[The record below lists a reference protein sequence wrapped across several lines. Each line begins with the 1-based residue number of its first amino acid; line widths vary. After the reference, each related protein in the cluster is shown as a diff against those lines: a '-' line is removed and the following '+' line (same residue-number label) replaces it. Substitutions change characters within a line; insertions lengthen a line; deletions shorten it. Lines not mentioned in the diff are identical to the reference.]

1 MRVELNKATRASR
14 LCWIFVLAVFVP
26 ACITSQDGGSAG
38 TIASRWEKVN
48 PVSPLTAQSFA
59 HPASRDFPWVRLNM
73 PASAD
78 PAELASEIQ
87 DLHDKHIGGI
97 EVGQGAFPSNVQLIA
112 IYQSANRFGI
122 KVSLSHGPTQYPAGY
137 SINDDNARKTL
148 AYGNA
153 IVESGRSYDG
163 PVPAALPPA
172 LPHFPMPPGRARRE
186 GPPGPPPASP
196 RTQEPQPR
204 TTLVAVLAFRCTANP
219 CPKNGAAELDRA
231 SVIDLTS
238 SVTDKNTLGVLTGT
252 TAGNLHWTAPDSA
265 AGAQWQVIAFWT
277 RGVFAQPDPFSTEGF
292 DQLVQSLET
301 GLSPEVKE
309 LMKVNRGD
317 IFYDSHTGDRGSADE
332 LWTNE
337 LPEQFQNREH
347 YDLIPNLP
355 SLFPSAFVMSDGSSA
370 RVRTDLYRVRG
381 DLWIET
387 QIIPLKAWVRR
398 YNNFLRVQPEGEMM
412 PDIPIT
418 DEVLA
423 ASVLDRPEHE
433 SLFTN
438 DEVDNYLP
446 IASANHMTG
455 NSWYSTEC
463 CAALNMNYAQTFQDI
478 TIRMHRSFAGGITQ
492 IVYHVYPYRDSPTAK
507 WPGYHNF
514 GPAGFSN
521 AWGPRNPIWRDA
533 ATYNDYLTRTGQV
546 LRQGID
552 RTDVAVYMEN
562 FLYPQPQM
570 MAGRGFRMWRDTKLQ
585 EAGFTRDYLDQAMLD
600 LPNAVV
606 KDKRLAPDG
615 PAYQALIVNSELEPS
630 TDPDKDAMPLEV
642 AQKLLQFSRAGLPIV
657 VVSKP
662 PDHTPGNTPEVD
674 AQLRQIVAELL
685 AQPNV
690 YQVAHE
696 ADVPAKLLSLGIHPA
711 AEPQAP
717 SSLLSEHRFDTAT
730 RTDYYFLYNQ
740 GVVSPAGEPMNL
752 FDPATGHDL
761 DTEVTMEG
769 IGQPYLLDAWS
780 GKVTPIAD
788 YKTSASGITIR
799 VRLSRDNAELLA
811 ISPLPDRF
819 GVSVPK
825 VHVVDT
831 TADEAVETAHG
842 IAVLA
847 GKSGTYTTTL
857 SNGRTMSN
865 RVKGVPEPLDLTNA
879 VWQLTVEDW
888 QPANPYSTTFGVEAT
903 KTVKTT
909 STMTLQ
915 GLKPWPAIPE
925 LHNVSGI
932 GSYTTTFDLPGSWN
946 SNSGAWLDLGEV
958 FDTFQLTVNGAAVP
972 VNQLSGQ
979 VDVAKFLKTGENTI
993 SVSVATTLNN
1003 RLFDLDE
1010 DVKARGII
1018 QPYGLVGPVILH
1030 PYREVSVYSGAEEAQ

>member
-1 MRVELNKATRASR
+1 MLDFRSCAFLYGLYYEPGWGQCRDHRQSL
-14 LCWIFVLAVFVP
+14 
-26 ACITSQDGGSAG
+26 
-38 TIASRWEKVN
+38 EKVN
-48 PVSPLTAQSFA
+48 PVSPLAALSFA

-492 IVYHVYPYRDSPTAK
+492 IVQMARASGRFAFPDSIFRRSDLIIPSSRRDHQGRAFQANRSRAAQVVST
-507 WPGYHNF
+507 
-514 GPAGFSN
+514 PAF
-521 AWGPRNPIWRDA
+521 PISTHLGA
-533 ATYNDYLTRTGQV
+533 ATRNRGRRPRTGHCV
-546 LRQGID
+546 
-552 RTDVAVYMEN
+552 
-562 FLYPQPQM
+562 P
-570 MAGRGFRMWRDTKLQ
+570 LQ
-585 EAGFTRDYLDQAMLD
+585 T
-600 LPNAVV
+600 
-606 KDKRLAPDG
+606 
-615 PAYQALIVNSELEPS
+615 
-630 TDPDKDAMPLEV
+630 
-642 AQKLLQFSRAGLPIV
+642 AQK
-657 VVSKP
+657 
-662 PDHTPGNTPEVD
+662 
-674 AQLRQIVAELL
+674 
-685 AQPNV
+685 
-690 YQVAHE
+690 
-696 ADVPAKLLSLGIHPA
+696 PA
-711 AEPQAP
+711 
-717 SSLLSEHRFDTAT
+717 
-730 RTDYYFLYNQ
+730 
-740 GVVSPAGEPMNL
+740 
-752 FDPATGHDL
+752 
-761 DTEVTMEG
+761 
-769 IGQPYLLDAWS
+769 W
-780 GKVTPIAD
+780 
-788 YKTSASGITIR
+788 
-799 VRLSRDNAELLA
+799 
-811 ISPLPDRF
+811 
-819 GVSVPK
+819 
-825 VHVVDT
+825 
-831 TADEAVETAHG
+831 
-842 IAVLA
+842 
-847 GKSGTYTTTL
+847 
-857 SNGRTMSN
+857 
-865 RVKGVPEPLDLTNA
+865 
-879 VWQLTVEDW
+879 
-888 QPANPYSTTFGVEAT
+888 
-903 KTVKTT
+903 
-909 STMTLQ
+909 
-915 GLKPWPAIPE
+915 
-925 LHNVSGI
+925 
-932 GSYTTTFDLPGSWN
+932 
-946 SNSGAWLDLGEV
+946 
-958 FDTFQLTVNGAAVP
+958 
-972 VNQLSGQ
+972 
-979 VDVAKFLKTGENTI
+979 
-993 SVSVATTLNN
+993 
-1003 RLFDLDE
+1003 
-1010 DVKARGII
+1010 
-1018 QPYGLVGPVILH
+1018 
-1030 PYREVSVYSGAEEAQ
+1030 